1 MDERDAVRTVE
12 DLVTYQHLISQL
24 DSFIKKR
31 LSHYFGK
38 SETPPDLSE
47 FHLAG
52 EKGHPFYDFISTYS
66 LSRSEQI
73 ILGAALIPHL
83 NPEFYSGMILSFLP
97 NGGDLPVFGCI
108 KGKQH
113 RGFIPTGE
121 TIQFILGGTDAKRR
135 LNAASNLKSST
146 LLKKGV
152 LLLEQPPP
160 GEPEMSGKL
169 ILSKEYAGLF
179 LTGDLTTPE
188 FGPDFPAQK
197 IETSRSWDD
206 LVLPAELEEKIGE
219 LKTWMLHN
227 ETVMGKWGM
236 REKVKPGY
244 RVLFYGPS
252 GTGKTLTATLL
263 GKYTGREVF
272 RVDLSTIV
280 SKYIGETEKNLEKLF
295 TKASNRD
302 WILFFDEADA
312 LFGKRTEVSD
322 SHDRYANQEVS
333 YLLQRV
339 ETFNGL
345 VILSSNY
352 KTNIDDAFLRRFNA
366 ILKFTFPDA
375 HERFRIWETSLP
387 EKMKKGQDLDL
398 REVARRYKLTGGNI
412 INVVHWAALKTVS
425 QGSNTITLESILQ
438 GIKREVEK
446 EGKIFSNLFEEIVNL
461 NGKSEDER

>member
-1 MDERDAVRTVE
+1 M
-12 DLVTYQHLISQL
+12 TYQHLISQAEI
-24 DSFIKKR
+24 FIKNR

-38 SETPPDLSE
+38 SDKPPVASDFFLN
-47 FHLAG
+47 G
-52 EKGHPFYDFISTYS
+52 KKGHPFYDFISKYS
-66 LSRSEQI
+66 LSCEEQI
-73 ILGAALIPHL
+73 ILGSVLIPHL
-83 NPEFYSGMILSFLP
+83 NPELYSTLILSFLP
-97 NGGDLPVFGCI
+97 NGGDLPVFGCV

-113 RGFIPTGE
+113 RGFLPTGE
-121 TIQFILGGTDAKRR
+121 TILFLLAGTDVESR
-135 LNAASNLKSST
+135 LKASSLLNSSK

-152 LLLEQPPP
+152 LLLEAPPP
-160 GEPEMSGKL
+160 GEPKMSGKL
-169 ILSKEYAGLF
+169 ILAKEYAGLF
-179 LTGDLTTPE
+179 LTGDLSTPE

-206 LVLPAELEEKIGE
+206 LVLSAELEEKIGE

-227 ETVMGKWGM
+227 ETLMEKWGM

-263 GKYTGREVF
+263 GKYTGRDVF

-295 TKASNRD
+295 TKAGNKD

-352 KTNIDDAFLRRFNA
+352 KSNIDDAFLRRFNA
-366 ILKFTFPDA
+366 ILKFTLPDA
-375 HERFRIWETSLP
+375 NERKKIWKKSLP
-387 EKMKKGQDLDL
+387 DKMKIGKSVKLDDL
-398 REVARRYKLTGGNI
+398 AKRYKLTGGNI
-412 INVVHWAALKTVS
+412 INVVHRASLDALKS
-425 QGSNTITLESILQ
+425 GSETITLKSILN

-446 EGKIFSNLFEEIVNL
+446 EGKIFNNLFEEEIRL
-461 NGKSEDER
+461 NGKM

>member
-1 MDERDAVRTVE
+1 MS
-12 DLVTYQHLISQL
+12 YQHLISQMER
-24 DSFIKKR
+24 FIKNR

-38 SETPPDLSE
+38 SDKPPAASDFRLK
-47 FHLAG
+47 G
-52 EKGHPFYDFISTYS
+52 EAGHPFWDFISS
-66 LSRSEQI
+66 HCLSSEEKI
-73 ILGAALIPHL
+73 IAGTALIPHL
-83 NPEFYSGMILSFLP
+83 NPEFYSNMILSFLP
-97 NGGDLPVFGCI
+97 NGGDLPVFGCT

-113 RGFIPTGE
+113 RGFLPTGE
-121 TIQFILGGTDAKRR
+121 TVMFLLGGTDVEDR
-135 LNAASNLKSST
+135 LKAAALLRSSQI
-146 LLKKGV
+146 LKKGV
-152 LLLEQPPP
+152 VLLEPAPA

-169 ILSKEYAGLF
+169 ILAKEYSGLF
-179 LTGDLTTPE
+179 LTGSLSTPE

-206 LVLPAELEEKIGE
+206 LVLAPELEEKIGE

-227 ETVMGKWGM
+227 ETLMDKWGM

-339 ETFNGL
+339 ETFDGM

-375 HERFRIWETSLP
+375 HDRLRIWETSLP
-387 EKMKKGQDLDL
+387 EKMKKGEDLDL
-398 REVARRYKLTGGNI
+398 WEVSRRYKLTGGNI
-412 INVVHWAALKTVS
+412 MNVVHWAALQSVSRNSDTV
-425 QGSNTITLESILQ
+425 TLENVLR

-446 EGKIFSNLFEEIVNL
+446 EGKIFSNLFEEIVSL

>member
-1 MDERDAVRTVE
+1 MG
-12 DLVTYQHLISQL
+12 YKHLISDLEIYLQQ
-24 DSFIKKR
+24 R
-31 LSHYFGK
+31 LAHYFGR
-38 SETPPDLSE
+38 
-47 FHLAG
+47 A
-52 EKGHPFYDFISTYS
+52 EKGPSVSAFRLSGSVPRSFNDFVKKYK
-66 LSRSEQI
+66 LSSQEQL
-73 ILGAALIPHL
+73 ILGAVLIPHL
-83 NPEFYSGMILSFLP
+83 SPEFYFNLILSFLP
-97 NGGDLPVFGCI
+97 NGGEFPVFGCV
-108 KGKQH
+108 KGKNH
-113 RGFIPTGE
+113 RGILPTGE
-121 TIQFILGGTDAKRR
+121 TVMFILGGTDTDKRVE
-135 LNAASNLKSST
+135 AAGYLKQSK
-146 LLKKGV
+146 LMKNGV
-152 LLLEQPPP
+152 IQLAPAPA

-169 ILSKEYAGLF
+169 TLTKEYADLF
-179 LTGDLTTPE
+179 LTGKLSTPA

-206 LVLPAELEEKIGE
+206 LVLAAELEEKIGE

-227 ETVMGKWGM
+227 ETLMDKWGM

-295 TKASNRD
+295 ARASNKE

-339 ETFNGL
+339 ETFNGM

-352 KTNIDDAFLRRFNA
+352 KSNIDDAFLRRFNA
-366 ILKFTFPDA
+366 ILKFTLPDA
-375 HERFRIWETSLP
+375 NERFRIWNTSLP
-387 EKMKKGQDLDL
+387 EKMKKGHALDL
-398 REVARRYKLTGGNI
+398 LEVARRYKLTGGNI
-412 INVVHWAALKTVS
+412 MNVVHWAALQSVS
-425 QGSNTITLESILQ
+425 QNSDTVTLENVLQ

-446 EGKIFSNLFEEIVNL
+446 EGKIFSNLFEDEIGL
-461 NGKSEDER
+461 NAKNKEKT

>member
-1 MDERDAVRTVE
+1 MSYR
-12 DLVTYQHLISQL
+12 HLISTL
-24 DSFIKKR
+24 DKFLQHR
-31 LSHYFGK
+31 LDHYFGK
-38 SETPPDLSE
+38 KEKPPS
-47 FHLAG
+47 LADFRLKMI
-52 EKGHPFYDFISTYS
+52 KGHPFYDFISQHS
-66 LSRSEQI
+66 LSSEEQI
-73 ILGAALIPHL
+73 ILGTALIPHL
-83 NPEFYSGMILSFLP
+83 NPEFFSNLIRLFLP
-97 NGGDLPVFGCI
+97 NGGDLPVFGCV
-108 KGKQH
+108 KGKHH

-121 TIQFILGGTDAKRR
+121 TAMFILGGTDADRR
-135 LNAASNLKSST
+135 LETAV
-146 LLKKGV
+146 LLKHSLVIKKGII
-152 LLLEQPPP
+152 LLETPPA

-169 ILSKEYAGLF
+169 TLSKEYANLF
-179 LTGDLTTPE
+179 LTGELSTPD

-197 IETSRSWDD
+197 IETQREWDD
-206 LVLPAELEEKIGE
+206 LVLPNDLEKQIDE
-219 LKTWMLHN
+219 LKIWMNHN
-227 ETVMGKWGM
+227 ETLMNKWDM
-236 REKVKPGY
+236 RKKVKPGY

-295 TKASNRD
+295 TKASNKD

-352 KTNIDDAFLRRFNA
+352 KSNIDDAFLRRFNA
-366 ILKFTFPDA
+366 ILKFTLPDA
-375 HERFRIWETSLP
+375 HERRRIWETSLP
-387 EKMKKGQDLDL
+387 KKMKLGKTLDL
-398 REVARRYKLTGGNI
+398 EEVAKRYKLTGGNI
-412 INVVHWAALKTVS
+412 INVVHRASLQAVS
-425 QGSNTITLESILQ
+425 QDTDTLTLEQVLY

-446 EGKIFSNLFEEIVNL
+446 EGKIFSNLFEAEIRL
-461 NGKSEDER
+461 NGDQ